1 MLKRTFFLVLLL
13 CLAVSSIYGQ
23 QRQDQRRGSAYQA
36 LLVRTDRPH
45 AYFDHITFPAGDG
58 TSQFAF
64 LFRLDYDS
72 VPFLKTNSKVEA
84 PSPDA
89 EYYSTIQIGVEIFE
103 GPVSRS
109 RNSSNIPTSI
119 FRDNWQDTLWV
130 NSFEK
135 TKSRTDYVQGLV
147 TTELDAG
154 EYHYELQLPGQNM
167 PAVSGNRSRGR
178 MPGNMPSTRRNVII
192 PGDDGAEQPDF
203 ILLKSFQTD
212 ERSFSATFL
221 NYGDNVLYG
230 QDYSVLI
237 RIPSGEDAS
246 SLNLNIYRLTGGA
259 NADSEEL
266 RHSQQ
271 ISSGNIVQL
280 SNISLK
286 HSNDEIGLQANISDE
301 GTTYAY
307 IQIPNNNF
315 ENSIY
320 KLVLENNNSDEILG
334 EKRIQSQWLDMPV
347 SLYNLDVAI
356 DMLRF
361 IVSDEKLNEINSGS
375 DSARERKFRE
385 FWAERDPTQDT
396 EFNELM
402 TEYYKRIDYA
412 YNEFS
417 SLQVPG
423 FNTDQGRAYILYGP
437 PNQVDRRMPTNG
449 PTREIWEYPNKT
461 LIFEATTGFGDF
473 KLISEQQS

>member
-1 MLKRTFFLVLLL
+1 MLKRTSFLILLL
-13 CLAVSSIYGQ
+13 CLTTSSIFGQ
-23 QRQDQRRGSAYQA
+23 QRQDQRRSSAYQA
-36 LLVRTDRPH
+36 LLMRTDQPH
-45 AYFDHITFPAGDG
+45 AYFDHITFPSGDG

-72 VPFLKTNSKVEA
+72 VPFMKTNSKVEA
-84 PSPDA
+84 PTPDI
-89 EYYSTIQIGVEIFE
+89 EYYSTVQIGVEIFE
-103 GPVSRS
+103 GAASRS
-109 RNSSNIPTSI
+109 RNSSNMPTSI

-130 NSFEK
+130 DSYEK

-154 EYHYELQLPGQNM
+154 EYHYELQLPGANM
-167 PAVSGNRSRGR
+167 PAASDGRSRGR
-178 MPGNMPSTRRNVII
+178 MSGNMPPTRRNVTI
-192 PGDDGAEQPDF
+192 PGAEGAEQPDF
-203 ILLKSFQTD
+203 ILLKSHQAD
-212 ERSFSATFL
+212 ESSFSATFL

-230 QDYSVLI
+230 QDYSVLV
-237 RIPSGEDAS
+237 RIPSDAEPNS
-246 SLNLNIYRLTGGA
+246 LTLNLYRLTGGA

-266 RHSQQ
+266 RYSQE
-271 ISSGNIVQL
+271 ITSENILQL
-280 SNISLK
+280 SDISLN
-286 HSNDEIGLQANISDE
+286 HSNDEIGMQADVSDG

-307 IQIPNNNF
+307 VQIPNNDF
-315 ENSIY
+315 ENSLY
-320 KLVLENNNSDEILG
+320 KLALQTNDSDNVLG
-334 EKRIQSQWLDMPV
+334 EKRIRSQWLDMPV

-361 IVSDEKLNEINSGS
+361 IVSDKKLNEINSGS

-402 TEYYKRIDYA
+402 TEYYQRIDYA

-437 PNQVDRRMPTNG
+437 PDQVDRHMPTNG

>member
-1 MLKRTFFLVLLL
+1 MLKRTSLLILLL
-13 CLAVSSIYGQ
+13 SLVTSSIFAQ
-23 QRQDQRRGSAYQA
+23 QRQDQRRSSAYQA
-36 LLVRTDRPH
+36 LLMRTDRPH
-45 AYFDHITFPAGDG
+45 TYFDHITFPAENG

-64 LFRLDYDS
+64 LFRIDYDS
-72 VPFLKTNSKVEA
+72 VPFMKTNSNVE
-84 PSPDA
+84 PPTPDA
-89 EYYSTIQIGVEIFE
+89 EYFGEVEIGLEVFE
-103 GPVSRS
+103 GAASRS
-109 RNSSNIPTSI
+109 RSSSNISTSI

-130 NSFEK
+130 NTYEK
-135 TKSRTDYVQGLV
+135 TKSRTDYVQGLM
-147 TTELDAG
+147 TTDLDPG
-154 EYHYELQLPGQNM
+154 DYHYELQLPGPNM
-167 PAVSGNRSRGR
+167 PATSGNRSRR
-178 MPGNMPSTRRNVII
+178 NMPSPRRNITI

-203 ILLKSFQTD
+203 ILLKSFQA
-212 ERSFSATFL
+212 EENSFSATFL

-230 QDYSVLI
+230 QDYSVLV
-237 RIPSGEDAS
+237 RIPSNAEANS
-246 SLNLNIYRLTGGA
+246 LSLNLYRLTGGA

-266 RHSQQ
+266 RHSQE
-271 ISSGNIVQL
+271 ISSDNIVQL
-280 SNISLK
+280 SNINLN
-286 HSNDEIGLQANISDE
+286 HANDEIGLDADISDG

-307 IQIPNNNF
+307 IQIPNTDF

-320 KLVLENNNSDEILG
+320 KLALENSGSDEALG

-361 IVSDEKLNEINSGS
+361 IVSDEKLNEIDSGS
-375 DSARERKFRE
+375 DTARERKFRE

-402 TEYYKRIDYA
+402 TEYYKRIDYS

-437 PNQVDRRMPTNG
+437 PDQVDRRMPTNA
-449 PTREIWEYPNKT
+449 PTREIWEYPNRT